1 MAVDPAQVK
10 AAVRAL
16 YLYIAS
22 TKKEE
27 KDSEK
32 KLSLFAEDLEISVQI
47 ALKKTPTQQ
56 RNKPFQIL
64 LPHSLYPEDGAEICL
79 FTKDPQRQ
87 YKDLIAEL
95 PFKGITKVIGVEK
108 LRKKYGRFQDR
119 RDLLATYQ
127 LFLADDRILPL
138 LPALLG
144 KSFFEKKRQP
154 IAVNLRKKDLVKE
167 FTEARDS
174 TYLYQTTGP
183 CCAFRIGRSS
193 FTEDQVVENIFAGL
207 GVVEKLP
214 KKWKNIQA
222 MYIKTPNSVA
232 IPFYASLPLSQRL
245 SSTSQ
250 KKQKPAENDNE
261 ERSKNERTA
270 ANKTGKKRKQQTGL
284 RRGKKKRK

>member
-87 YKDLIAEL
+87 YKDLVAEL

-167 FTEARDS
+167 FTQARDS
-174 TYLYQTTGP
+174 TYLYLTTGP

-193 FTEDQVVENIFAGL
+193 FTEVQVVENILAGL

-222 MYIKTPNSVA
+222 IYIKTPSSVA

-245 SSTSQ
+245 SQ
-250 KKQKPAENDNE
+250 KKKKPAENESED
-261 ERSKNERTA
+261 RSKNEGTA
-270 ANKTGKKRKQQTGL
+270 PNKAGKKRKQQVGV
-284 RRGKKKRK
+284 RKGKKKRK